1 MAFRSDIFQSVSIYL
16 IDVRLNPL
24 IRGMVVK
31 VTVFVAFLDE
41 NGRGRVILLI
51 FCGTRCT
58 NARSYRVRCSAQ
70 ASSAAGSNYS
80 KSVHSSSGRVTAIKL
95 RKKPPLLLE
104 RVGVTTAWMQEVEQR
119 RERLP
124 RRIKTRQKALFDP
137 LILTFSAIAPAL
149 LYYLHPCR
157 HP

>member
-1 MAFRSDIFQSVSIYL
+1 MA
-16 IDVRLNPL
+16 
-24 IRGMVVK
+24 VK
-31 VTVFVAFLDE
+31 STVFVAFLDE
-41 NGRGRVILLI
+41 NGRFALILLI
-51 FCGTRCT
+51 FCGTCCT
-58 NARSYRVRCSAQ
+58 NARSCRVRCSAQ
-70 ASSAAGSNYS
+70 ASSAVGSNYS
-80 KSVHSSSGRVTAIKL
+80 ESVHSSSGRVTAIKL

-104 RVGVTTAWMQEVEQR
+104 RVGV
-119 RERLP
+119 